1 MALVSELIPKAIDSS
16 ASAGSLTLEYQRN
29 TRSGVVAQLS
39 RIHIPEKGALSKKA
53 AEELAASRKAS
64 TVHTERVM
72 EQIITQLVVFFK
84 TPAAQQLDLDKP
96 DTSMVIDLD
105 STTLQPRP
113 KSLGKNMDIGWIYRL
128 SVESTA
134 AMIGYNRQ
142 KLKNIKLELQIY
154 NLLKVIQY
162 VWVSLDENLKV
173 MPPTRMDIFMQ
184 PNFLDDQNAFFFNIN
199 KAWVNELLLSD
210 NAYMLYHEELTKKL
224 TSTPRIKLAVFLLGL
239 FDLEALSDPDR
250 VGEIQN
256 TPLEKQSGLLHALYN
271 GEKEQPDWNEFK
283 HTSIIKPLPF
293 VKKALQMSHLEFHTN
308 GKKGDAMDCWFAYA
322 VNRATPYPA
331 TYESRVPQLALNL
344 DNDAREARQPA
355 AVSSGVLSPNAL
367 PDSLHSSLN
376 NSLNREEA
384 EDDEFSPSTKYAWQ
398 DISTRQRFVADL
410 SKLLESLG
418 LGLTTGEVI
427 SAYTGKASRQIP
439 KSLKAWLYPIRR
451 WLTGNKSPFGP
462 SGETAVASVA
472 ERINEPS
479 GTVKTPPQANAKK
492 AIRSC
497 KVPLSRALIDEST
510 VKKAVTQALA
520 ANPDFEQYEGETEDF
535 AVWTISFFIDHH
547 DNACSEPQTPA
558 RWKGL
563 FCGYVKN
570 RILMDD
576 MVYAFRAQE
585 FQLNMITD
593 TSPFREEITKLT
605 DIEEKILLRTLALFK
620 IENAEKRLT
629 VTQWYRKAWNWVV
642 IDELLPQD
650 KLTDFY
656 GIRAVRK

>member
-113 KSLGKNMDIGWIYRL
+113 RSLGKNMDIGWIYRL
-128 SVESTA
+128 SVDSAA

-184 PNFLDDQNAFFFNIN
+184 PNFLDDQNAFYFNIN
-199 KAWVNELLLSD
+199 KTWVSELLLSD

-250 VGEIQN
+250 AGEILH

-308 GKKGDAMDCWFAYA
+308 GKKGEAMDCWFAYA
-322 VNRATPYPA
+322 VDRATPYPA
-331 TYESRVPQLALNL
+331 TYESKVPQLALNL
-344 DNDAREARQPA
+344 ENEAARERKTVVVPGQVMA
-355 AVSSGVLSPNAL
+355 SSRVQ
-367 PDSLHSSLN
+367 
-376 NSLNREEA
+376 EET
-384 EDDEFSPSTKYAWQ
+384 FSPSAKYQWQ
-398 DISTRQRFVADL
+398 DISIRQRFIAEL
-410 SKLLESLG
+410 SGLLENLG
-418 LGLTTGEVI
+418 LPLQPQEVI
-427 SAYTGKASRQIP
+427 AAYTIKAEGQTP

-451 WLTGNKSPFGP
+451 WLSGKKHPF
-462 SGETAVASVA
+462 VASRATFEAGTAAKV
-472 ERINEPS
+472 EPQS
-479 GTVKTPPQANAKK
+479 ATQANTSRRKNV
-492 AIRSC
+492 RST
-497 KVPLSRALIDEST
+497 KIPL
-510 VKKAVTQALA
+510 
-520 ANPDFEQYEGETEDF
+520 
-535 AVWTISFFIDHH
+535 
-547 DNACSEPQTPA
+547 
-558 RWKGL
+558 
-563 FCGYVKN
+563 
-570 RILMDD
+570 
-576 MVYAFRAQE
+576 
-585 FQLNMITD
+585 ITG
-593 TSPFREEITKLT
+593 T
-605 DIEEKILLRTLALFK
+605 D
-620 IENAEKRLT
+620 
-629 VTQWYRKAWNWVV
+629 
-642 IDELLPQD
+642 
-650 KLTDFY
+650 
-656 GIRAVRK
+656 

>member
-1 MALVSELIPKAIDSS
+1 MALVSELIPKAIDPS

-39 RIHIPEKGALSKKA
+39 RIHISEKGALSKKA
-53 AEELAASRKAS
+53 SEELAASRKAS

-199 KAWVNELLLSD
+199 KTWVSELLLSD

-239 FDLEALSDPDR
+239 FDLEALSDPDQ

-344 DNDAREARQPA
+344 DNDAREERRPS
-355 AVSSGVLSPNAL
+355 AVSSGVL
-367 PDSLHSSLN
+367 LHN
-376 NSLNREEA
+376 EV

-398 DISTRQRFVADL
+398 DISNRQRFIADL
-410 SKLLESLG
+410 SKLLEG
-418 LGLTTGEVI
+418 LGLALTTEQVI

-462 SGETAVASVA
+462 SGETPVESAA
-472 ERINEPS
+472 EPS
-479 GTVKTPPQANAKK
+479 GKVKTPPQAKAKK
-492 AIRSC
+492 VTRSSKEPSS
-497 KVPLSRALIDEST
+497 KVPLSRMLIDDST

-520 ANPDFEQYEGETEDF
+520 ANPDFEQYEGEAEDF
-535 AVWTISFFIDHH
+535 AIWTISFFIDHH
-547 DNACSEPQTPA
+547 DNACSEPETAA